1 MLKMR
6 KDFFDDNRIKSIR
19 KYKKGDRYVMLFQML
34 VRIAENDC
42 PRFALIDN
50 HSKPFT
56 VSDIVYFCGM
66 KQKLI
71 EDGLMLL
78 DAYDLIEV
86 IDGTIYVNISGLF
99 EESSRDFQNEK
110 KTVQG
115 TPSFCNKYV
124 L

>member
-1 MLKMR
+1 MLKMKR
-6 KDFFDDNRIKSIR
+6 DFFNDKRINAIR
-19 KYKKGDRYVMLFQML
+19 KYPKGDRYVMLFQML
-34 VRIAENDC
+34 VRISENDC
-42 PRFALIDN
+42 PRFALLDN
-50 HSKPFT
+50 YSNPLKI
-56 VSDIVYFCGM
+56 SDIVYFCGM
-66 KQKLI
+66 KQKLV
-71 EDGLMLL
+71 EDGLILL

-99 EESSRDFQNEK
+99 EESSNCFRHEK

>member
-34 VRIAENDC
+34 VRISENDC
-42 PRFALIDN
+42 PRYALVGRD
-50 HSKPFT
+50 SKPFT

-66 KQKLI
+66 KKELV
-71 EDGLMLL
+71 EEALVLL
-78 DAYDLIEV
+78 DAYDLIENT
-86 IDGTIYVNISGLF
+86 DGVIYVNISGLF
-99 EESSRDFQNEK
+99 EESSNCFRNEK